1 MPRTT
6 PTDSQPKTK
15 VSNTTTK
22 TLKGRTSH
30 NAPDHGT
37 THSPKPANCGTPKRR
52 IGLEVSYKPK
62 EMKPLAITLRYFV
75 AFAALLVGSE
85 SVLTYSQDDLE
96 RHNTRRNGFCHLT
109 LRSNLYRRSLFTSRE
124 YCGRVTPTRDNER
137 RRKQPFNQR
146 LPAIQSTSNV
156 HQIQQRAPQRQQ
168 VRAEPTPWPTV
179 SLPRTTR
186 TRKRAR
192 QQ

>member
-1 MPRTT
+1 MPIIT
-6 PTDSQPKTK
+6 PTSSQLKTK
-15 VSNTTTK
+15 VSNTTTE
-22 TLKGRTSH
+22 TPKGRTSH

-96 RHNTRRNGFCHLT
+96 RNNTRRNGFCHLT
-109 LRSNLYRRSLFTSRE
+109 LRNNLCRRSLFTSRE

-137 RRKQPFNQR
+137 QRKQPFDQR
-146 LPAIQSTSNV
+146 LPAIQLTSNAGA
-156 HQIQQRAPQRQQ
+156 I
-168 VRAEPTPWPTV
+168 W
-179 SLPRTTR
+179 
-186 TRKRAR
+186 
-192 QQ
+192 